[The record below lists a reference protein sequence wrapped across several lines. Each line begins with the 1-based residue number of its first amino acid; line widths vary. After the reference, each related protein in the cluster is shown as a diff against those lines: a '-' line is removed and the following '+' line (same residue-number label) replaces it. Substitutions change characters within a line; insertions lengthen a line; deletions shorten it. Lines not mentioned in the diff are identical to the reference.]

1 MAGIKE
7 RTQRKY
13 QVISDPDKIEHMLKT
28 YMLNR
33 KFFIK
38 GEFEM
43 IPVAFEKI
51 IDKDRA
57 IVYCAIDLD
66 ESVTLY
72 RVFKKYM
79 DAVCIIEDRLP
90 ENRYKIHISQL
101 RIAES
106 ERKNDRVIAPAG
118 SVVVNNIRAARNVI
132 KASLFNVPTSV
143 KVHLSEYEKR
153 LQGMADEVKVS
164 VFDKSDDKLELV
176 RKSGKILWVENS
188 QDLMSYM
195 PPDLEAFIDYR
206 EYLNTEIGAVMEGYR
221 HRKIISEMI
230 VPVIYVGH
238 DGLSIP
244 LGYIQLVSKSEP
256 IGMDKAMELKALTF
270 EMVDRIRD
278 SNTMMINKRQEI
290 TNLSKGG
297 LQIRI
302 VDEELKTFLIHQKG
316 FSFDVIFK
324 LQQPITVFTEI
335 IYTGFNQ
342 ETDLMIGVRIVG
354 WSSRKGE
361 VERYTEAIS
370 SLAKGK
376 I

>member
-1 MAGIKE
+1 
-7 RTQRKY
+7 
-13 QVISDPDKIEHMLKT
+13 
-28 YMLNR
+28 
-33 KFFIK
+33 
-38 GEFEM
+38 
-43 IPVAFEKI
+43 
-51 IDKDRA
+51 
-57 IVYCAIDLD
+57 
-66 ESVTLY
+66 
-72 RVFKKYM
+72 
-79 DAVCIIEDRLP
+79 
-90 ENRYKIHISQL
+90 
-101 RIAES
+101 
-106 ERKNDRVIAPAG
+106 
-118 SVVVNNIRAARNVI
+118 
-132 KASLFNVPTSV
+132 
-143 KVHLSEYEKR
+143 
-153 LQGMADEVKVS
+153 
-164 VFDKSDDKLELV
+164 
-176 RKSGKILWVENS
+176 
-188 QDLMSYM
+188 
-195 PPDLEAFIDYR
+195 
-206 EYLNTEIGAVMEGYR
+206 
-221 HRKIISEMI
+221 MI